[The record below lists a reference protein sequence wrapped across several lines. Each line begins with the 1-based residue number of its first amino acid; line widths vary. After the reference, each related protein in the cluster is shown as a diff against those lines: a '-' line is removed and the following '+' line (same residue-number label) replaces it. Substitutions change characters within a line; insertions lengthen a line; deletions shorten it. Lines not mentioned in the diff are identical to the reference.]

1 MGHMKDRVHR
11 DLSDED
17 IQAIADTYHRWR
29 KGEGY
34 EDKKGFSY
42 SASLT
47 DIEKHSFV
55 LTP

>member
-1 MGHMKDRVHR
+1 MKDRVHR

-34 EDKKGFSY
+34 EDRKGFSY
-42 SASLT
+42 SASLA